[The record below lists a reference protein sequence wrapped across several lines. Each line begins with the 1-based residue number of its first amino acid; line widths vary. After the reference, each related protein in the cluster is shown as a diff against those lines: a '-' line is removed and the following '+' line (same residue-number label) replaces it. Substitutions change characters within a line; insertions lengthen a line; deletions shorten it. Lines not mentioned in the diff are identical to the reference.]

1 MNIVQKKHGLFHGL
15 KLRENKKSSSVPI
28 KIMPSPK
35 RVIIPMQQHLGAE
48 CEPVVNRGD
57 IVKAGQLIGDSAS
70 FVSAKI
76 HASIDGEVK
85 SILRIV
91 NPVTSGIISAVEI
104 VSEETEG
111 GIISASQVG
120 EEKNQQIQQVNNQP
134 DHQQVNQQTNQ
145 PQENQQFD
153 HLPNQIN
160 NQTDSQS
167 GNQSGSLSV
176 NQENKYEDYEG
187 KYKEYLKTVEKLEPK
202 ELIEKI
208 KEAGIVGLGGATF
221 PTHVKLSVPKGKIVD
236 TVILN
241 GCECEPYITA
251 DHRLMIEYGFEMLI
265 GAMII
270 SKIINP
276 ISLIIA
282 IEENKE
288 DAAKSLEQKIFALG
302 LQEKFKLVLLPSKY
316 PMGAEKTLIK
326 NILKRKVPVGG
337 LPFDVGVV
345 VQNVATAKAIFDAV
359 ILNRSLIERVVTITG
374 DIEHPLNLMVK
385 IGTLLTDVAE
395 YFGKIGD
402 KKYKVIFGGPM
413 TGYTIGNI
421 NFPLTK
427 GTGCILL
434 EKVSPRSESNC
445 IRCSRCVSICP
456 MNLEPLM
463 YVNFVK
469 NNKYGDCSGYYI
481 ESCIECGSCAYVCPA
496 SIPIVGYIKTGK
508 AVLSRK

>member
-1 MNIVQKKHGLFHGL
+1 F
-15 KLRENKKSSSVPI
+15 
-28 KIMPSPK
+28 
-35 RVIIPMQQHLGAE
+35 
-48 CEPVVNRGD
+48 
-57 IVKAGQLIGDSAS
+57 S

-104 VSEETEG
+104 VSEEIEE
-111 GIISASQVG
+111 GIISNNQLDD
-120 EEKNQQIQQVNNQP
+120 EKNQQV
-134 DHQQVNQQTNQ
+134 QQVNQEPHHKQV
-145 PQENQQFD
+145 NQQP
-153 HLPNQIN
+153 HQPPSQIN
-160 NQTDSQS
+160 NQTVS
-167 GNQSGSLSV
+167 QSGSLSGRQSGS
-176 NQENKYEDYEG
+176 QENKYEDYEG

-202 ELIEKI
+202 EFIEKI

-221 PTHVKLSVPKGKIVD
+221 PTHVKLSVPKDKIVD

-265 GAMII
+265 GALII
-270 SKIINP
+270 FKIINP
-276 ISLIIA
+276 AGLIIA
-282 IEENKE
+282 IEDNKE

-359 ILNRSLIERVVTITG
+359 ILNKPLIERVVTITG

-385 IGTLLTDVAE
+385 IGTLLTDMAE

-413 TGYTIGNI
+413 TGFTIGNI

-469 NNKYGDCSGYYI
+469 NNKYEDCSSYYI
-481 ESCIECGSCAYVCPA
+481 ESCIECGSCAYICPA